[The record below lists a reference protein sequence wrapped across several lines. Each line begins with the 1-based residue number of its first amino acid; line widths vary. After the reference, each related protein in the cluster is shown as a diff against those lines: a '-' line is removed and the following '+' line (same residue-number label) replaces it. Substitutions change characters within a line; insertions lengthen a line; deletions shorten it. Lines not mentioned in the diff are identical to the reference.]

1 MTDLFHHAGSV
12 GTTNS
17 MVDLFATGI
26 NPAEFQ
32 VDPQYDYVDLS
43 RSYFELELTLKKN
56 GANNVAAADNLAH
69 SSFKQISVRLNGTL
83 NSRQT
88 DMYHY
93 KAYLETL
100 LNYDREDGETVLKPQ
115 GWYNSIDLPAIL
127 TPNNVDTAA
136 NAGAGHN
143 DFQQLSTNQQANVK
157 LMKEQAIYTEGKTH
171 VLRFRPHIEVFH
183 LNKLL
188 VPSVQIGIH
197 MYFNQP
203 DLFLNGVALHGRL
216 TAPDV
221 KVKLYLCQV
230 RINPSVYRELM
241 ETMDS
246 GKVVSYATVRSE
258 IRTFNM
264 QGDQQHFE
272 CSNPL
277 QNRIPNLVIVALV
290 ASTAFNGTVT
300 QDPFAFQKFGLSSI
314 KQLVRG
320 EEYPYETL
328 KMAHD
333 NSSKDLRGYFRF
345 LQATGS
351 LGRHKGN
358 MVTRTD
364 WGAGKN
370 CTLFIFD
377 NAANGCLNS
386 PVLNPKQSGELRLV
400 FNFGANP

>member
-1 MTDLFHHAGSV
+1 MTDLLPHAGSV
-12 GTTNS
+12 GTTNP
-17 MVDLFATGI
+17 MLDLFSVPPTDLSVSRYRMVPIQTFTTGI
-26 NPAEFQ
+26 NPVEFQ
-32 VDPQYDYVDLS
+32 VDPQEDYVDLS
-43 RSYFELELTLKKN
+43 CSYFKLELTLKKN
-56 GANNVAAADNLAH
+56 DANNVAAADNLFPVNNLAH
-69 SSFKQISVRLNGTL
+69 SLFKKISVRLNGTL
-83 NSRQT
+83 ISPQT
-88 DMYHY
+88 DTYHY

-100 LNYDREDGETVLKPQ
+100 LNYDRLDGETVLKPQ

-143 DFQQLSTNQQANVK
+143 DFQRLLANQLANVK
-157 LMKEQAIYTEGKTH
+157 LKKEEQANYMEVKTH

-183 LNKLL
+183 LNKFL
-188 VPSVQIGIH
+188 VPFVKIRIQMH
-197 MYFNQP
+197 FNQP

-241 ETMDS
+241 QTMDS

-272 CSNPL
+272 SSNPF

-300 QDPFAFQKFGLSSI
+300 QVPFAFQKFGLSSI

-320 EEYPYETL
+320 EEYPYE
-328 KMAHD
+328 
-333 NSSKDLRGYFRF
+333 N
-345 LQATGS
+345 
-351 LGRHKGN
+351 
-358 MVTRTD
+358 
-364 WGAGKN
+364 
-370 CTLFIFD
+370 
-377 NAANGCLNS
+377 
-386 PVLNPKQSGELRLV
+386 
-400 FNFGANP
+400 